1 MALHT
6 DLCDRLGI
14 EHPVILGGMM
24 GVSDGILSAAISEA
38 GGLGTISAATFGA
51 EGTRREIL
59 KLKERTK
66 KPFSVNL
73 PIFHPEVPKIV
84 EALLATDVKI
94 VTTAAGSPDKFTKP
108 LREKGVT
115 VLHVVSSVRTA
126 LKAEAA
132 GVDIV
137 VAEGVDSGGKVSP
150 DEIPTVSLIPQV
162 VDAVKIP
169 VVAAGGFADGRGL
182 LAALAL
188 GAVGAQFGTLFIAT
202 DEAPVHMNWKN
213 VLVNAGD
220 AATAVA
226 CRKSSPTRLIRNDFF
241 IELEAQDAPGK
252 RPMDFMM
259 IQGQGMARIPSDPDG
274 TKGNYTAGAG
284 AGLIRKVL
292 PAGEVVRRLV
302 AEAEAGAIRISGF
315 RRPAAAA

>member
-1 MALHT
+1 MAVRT
-6 DLCDRLGI
+6 QLCELLGI
-14 EHPVILGGMM
+14 EHPIILGGMM
-24 GVSDGILSAAISEA
+24 GVSDGVLSAAVSEA

-51 EGTRREIL
+51 EGTKREIL
-59 KLKERTK
+59 KLKERTQ

-84 EALLATDVKI
+84 DALLSTEVKI
-94 VTTAAGSPDKFTKP
+94 VTTAAGSPEKFTKA
-108 LREKGVT
+108 LKDKGIT

-132 GVDIV
+132 GVDVV

-150 DEIPTVSLIPQV
+150 DEIPTISLIPQV

-169 VVAAGGFADGRGL
+169 VVAAGGLADGRGL

-202 DEAPVHMNWKN
+202 DEAPAHPNWKK
-213 VLVNAGD
+213 VLVGAGD
-220 AATAVA
+220 AATGVA

-241 IELEAQDAPGK
+241 MELDSQDAPGK
-252 RPMDFMM
+252 KPMDFMM
-259 IQGQGMARIPSDPDG
+259 IQGQGMARIPSDSEG

-284 AGLIRKVL
+284 AGLIHKIL
-292 PAGEVVRRLV
+292 PTAEIIRRLV
-302 AEAEAGAIRISGF
+302 ADTETGIERLSGF
-315 RRPAAAA
+315 RRLT